1 MECPDRLYRKFLWRL
16 FDQMAERRKNGHH
29 IYQRIAVGH
38 RTVVRPDLRAGK
50 RQNKSR
56 HNKLKIIINTLNN
69 TIMSTI
75 NIAQLIQT
83 LESGVVSLAET
94 TLHDYLNEAK
104 TDGEAAL
111 STLKS
116 NLQNWTIE
124 LESGD
129 LTTQDVAFLIKE
141 QSALDEMTA
150 LKQAGLGEVRID
162 QFKADLTTL
171 VTNTIFAFIKL

>member
-1 MECPDRLYRKFLWRL
+1 
-16 FDQMAERRKNGHH
+16 
-29 IYQRIAVGH
+29 
-38 RTVVRPDLRAGK
+38 
-50 RQNKSR
+50 
-56 HNKLKIIINTLNN
+56 
-69 TIMSTI
+69 MSTI